1 MAQLTQAAGQLA
13 TGGQLQASQLLE
25 SVAISNQTAASTAVA
40 KYFTVPSWARYM
52 VFQVDITVIG
62 GTTPSLDVVLQGVNP
77 WTLETAHVDTLFTFT
92 QVTAVT
98 TYSALRVFVGPGVTG
113 IADDTT
119 LSATASAVGTLNQI
133 LLPVYVY
140 QYTTTDAADDA
151 DYTFTVSA
159 HFRG

>member
-1 MAQLTQAAGQLA
+1 MAQLTQATGQAIAGTPLK
-13 TGGQLQASQLLE
+13 ASQILE
-25 SVAISNQTAASTAVA
+25 EVAITDQTAASTAVS
-40 KYFTVPSWARYM
+40 KYFTVPGWAKYM

-62 GTTPSLDVVLQGVNP
+62 GTSPTLDILLKGVNP
-77 WTLETAHVDTLFTFT
+77 WTLTTTHVDTLFTCT

-119 LSATASAVGTLNQI
+119 LSGTASAVGTLNQI
-133 LLPVYVY
+133 LLPAYVFT
-140 QYTTTDAADDA
+140 YTTVDSADDA
-151 DYTFTVSA
+151 DYTFSISA